1 MDHLSQMVRAG
12 HGDKH
17 EPTGDEYRPGHRR
30 VYAGKTTGVSDPFLV
45 NTCLV
50 RERRVIPTPVVQA
63 TVDNTNIDQVR
74 AHSVVCWEEDGH
86 GCMQPICRFRL
97 KPMAIGE
104 IFLTAFLKVL
114 FDRLMSREV
123 MHFARQHGIRSKL
136 EKWRKTFL
144 IYSEDVLDEFT
155 TEVLARKLMG
165 GHHAITGKVENLIPN
180 CLVNLSPSAVKYN
193 VGMKYKIKSITCR
206 LEEICKQR
214 VDLGLQIIAGMS
226 SATAWQ
232 RPPST
237 SLVGM
242 GGIGKTTLARLV
254 YNDKEVEGFNPK
266 AWVCVSEDFDVLKIT
281 KAILESVTS
290 SPSNL
295 KDLNQV
301 QIQLEKAIAGQKF
314 LIVLDNVWSKNY
326 GLWKTLKSPFM
337 AGTPGSK
344 IIVTTRSVDVAL
356 TLGPIDYYNLELL
369 SDDDC
374 WSIFEKH
381 AFENRDASA
390 HQNLELIHAKVVEKC
405 KGLPQAAAN
414 LGGLLCCKQRD
425 DEWQGILKSRIWD
438 LSEESDILPVLRLSY
453 HHLPSHL
460 KRCFSY
466 SAIFPKGYEF
476 EEMELILLWM
486 ADGLIQQSEDNK
498 QMEDLGHKYFR
509 DLLSRSIFQKSCN
522 NSSKFLMHDLV
533 NDLAQWVSGETNF
546 RLEDELKANKQPER
560 FRRARHSSYVCGY
573 SDDFHKYEIFPEV
586 ECLRTFLRM
595 LKGDHTCAR
604 FISNMFLSDL
614 LPKFKKLRVLSLKSY
629 HIIELPNSIGRLMHL
644 RYLDMSNTAISSL
657 PESTCS
663 LINLQT
669 LLLRRCFYLMKWPSK
684 VMNLINLRHLDITDV
699 HLIKEMPLGMEEWK
713 CLQTLSNFIVS
724 EGLENATDLQD
735 PTKAILSDK
744 NDLECLVL
752 ECRYPFRAY
761 SQSVLGMLKSH
772 TSLKELT
779 IKCYGGTRFPSWVGD
794 PSFSN
799 IVMITLESCTNCR
812 SLPSLGLLCSL
823 KALTIREMTE
833 LKIIG
838 SEIYGDGCSKP
849 FQSLETLCF
858 RDLQEWE
865 LWDPIGKNEYVESFP
880 LLRELS
886 IVKCPKLSG
895 RLPDHLPS
903 LKKLVISECAQF
915 EVSFASLPVLS
926 DLSIDGC
933 KGLVCG
939 CNSLKFVVKGQ
950 LLLPLKKLQIRKCE
964 KLKHLLDDRGH
975 INSTSTSIIKYLYV
989 SYDGFPT
996 SLTTLTIEDFN
1007 LYKPLIEWGLH
1018 KLTALRNLS
1027 IGGCLDAVSFPQ
1039 EELGMM
1045 LPTSLTKLAI
1055 AKFPELKHLSSK
1067 GFRNLTSLDL
1077 LRIRNCPK
1085 LTSFPEVGLPSSL
1098 LQLYIDG
1105 CPLLKKQSK
1114 RDKGLEWTK
1123 IAHIPCVK
1131 IDDKFIYNEHEEG

>member
-595 LKGDHTCAR
+595 LKG
-604 FISNMFLSDL
+604 
-614 LPKFKKLRVLSLKSY
+614 
-629 HIIELPNSIGRLMHL
+629 
-644 RYLDMSNTAISSL
+644 
-657 PESTCS
+657 
-663 LINLQT
+663 
-669 LLLRRCFYLMKWPSK
+669 
-684 VMNLINLRHLDITDV
+684 
-699 HLIKEMPLGMEEWK
+699 
-713 CLQTLSNFIVS
+713 
-724 EGLENATDLQD
+724 LENATDLQD

>member
-1 MDHLSQMVRAG
+1 MVRAG

-17 EPTGDEYRPGHRR
+17 DPTGDEYRPGHRR

-63 TVDNTNIDQVR
+63 TVDNTNIYDLSSNPGTSPPFQVCTIVQL
-74 AHSVVCWEEDGH
+74 AQTHIFKEYLCWFESAW
-86 GCMQPICRFRL
+86 IAYRL

-193 VGMKYKIKSITCR
+193 VGMKYKIKSITC
-206 LEEICKQR
+206 
-214 VDLGLQIIAGMS
+214 S
-226 SATAWQ
+226 
-232 RPPST
+232 
-237 SLVGM
+237 M

-586 ECLRTFLRM
+586 ECLRTFLPM
-595 LKGDHTCAR
+595 LK
-604 FISNMFLSDL
+604 
-614 LPKFKKLRVLSLKSY
+614 
-629 HIIELPNSIGRLMHL
+629 
-644 RYLDMSNTAISSL
+644 
-657 PESTCS
+657 
-663 LINLQT
+663 
-669 LLLRRCFYLMKWPSK
+669 
-684 VMNLINLRHLDITDV
+684 
-699 HLIKEMPLGMEEWK
+699 
-713 CLQTLSNFIVS
+713 
-724 EGLENATDLQD
+724 GLENATDLQD

-865 LWDPIGKNEYVESFP
+865 LWDTIGKNEYVESFP

-989 SYDGFPT
+989 SYGFPT

>member
-17 EPTGDEYRPGHRR
+17 DPTGDEYRPGHRR

-193 VGMKYKIKSITCR
+193 VGMKYKIKSITC
-206 LEEICKQR
+206 
-214 VDLGLQIIAGMS
+214 S
-226 SATAWQ
+226 
-232 RPPST
+232 
-237 SLVGM
+237 M

-586 ECLRTFLRM
+586 ECLRTFLPM
-595 LKGDHTCAR
+595 LK
-604 FISNMFLSDL
+604 
-614 LPKFKKLRVLSLKSY
+614 
-629 HIIELPNSIGRLMHL
+629 
-644 RYLDMSNTAISSL
+644 
-657 PESTCS
+657 
-663 LINLQT
+663 
-669 LLLRRCFYLMKWPSK
+669 
-684 VMNLINLRHLDITDV
+684 
-699 HLIKEMPLGMEEWK
+699 
-713 CLQTLSNFIVS
+713 
-724 EGLENATDLQD
+724 GLENATDLQD

-865 LWDPIGKNEYVESFP
+865 LWDTIGKNEYVESFP

-933 KGLVCG
+933 KGLVC
-939 CNSLKFVVKGQ
+939 
-950 LLLPLKKLQIRKCE
+950 
-964 KLKHLLDDRGH
+964 
-975 INSTSTSIIKYLYV
+975 
-989 SYDGFPT
+989 GFPT

>member
-1 MDHLSQMVRAG
+1 
-12 HGDKH
+12 
-17 EPTGDEYRPGHRR
+17 
-30 VYAGKTTGVSDPFLV
+30 
-45 NTCLV
+45 
-50 RERRVIPTPVVQA
+50 
-63 TVDNTNIDQVR
+63 
-74 AHSVVCWEEDGH
+74 
-86 GCMQPICRFRL
+86 
-97 KPMAIGE
+97 
-104 IFLTAFLKVL
+104 
-114 FDRLMSREV
+114 
-123 MHFARQHGIRSKL
+123 
-136 EKWRKTFL
+136 
-144 IYSEDVLDEFT
+144 
-155 TEVLARKLMG
+155 
-165 GHHAITGKVENLIPN
+165 
-180 CLVNLSPSAVKYN
+180 
-193 VGMKYKIKSITCR
+193 
-206 LEEICKQR
+206 
-214 VDLGLQIIAGMS
+214 
-226 SATAWQ
+226 
-232 RPPST
+232 
-237 SLVGM
+237 M

-586 ECLRTFLRM
+586 ECLRTFLPM

-865 LWDPIGKNEYVESFP
+865 LWDTIGKNEYVESFP

-939 CNSLKFVVKGQ
+939 
-950 LLLPLKKLQIRKCE
+950 
-964 KLKHLLDDRGH
+964 
-975 INSTSTSIIKYLYV
+975 
-989 SYDGFPT
+989 
-996 SLTTLTIEDFN
+996 SLTHSKSLNSVTLSNISDS
-1007 LYKPLIEWGLH
+1007 G
-1018 KLTALRNLS
+1018 
-1027 IGGCLDAVSFPQ
+1027 D
-1039 EELGMM
+1039 
-1045 LPTSLTKLAI
+1045 
-1055 AKFPELKHLSSK
+1055 
-1067 GFRNLTSLDL
+1067 
-1077 LRIRNCPK
+1077 
-1085 LTSFPEVGLPSSL
+1085 
-1098 LQLYIDG
+1098 
-1105 CPLLKKQSK
+1105 
-1114 RDKGLEWTK
+1114 
-1123 IAHIPCVK
+1123 
-1131 IDDKFIYNEHEEG
+1131 

>member
-1 MDHLSQMVRAG
+1 MVRAG

-86 GCMQPICRFRL
+86 GCMQPICRF
-97 KPMAIGE
+97 
-104 IFLTAFLKVL
+104 
-114 FDRLMSREV
+114 RLMSREV

-933 KGLVCG
+933 KGLVC
-939 CNSLKFVVKGQ
+939 
-950 LLLPLKKLQIRKCE
+950 
-964 KLKHLLDDRGH
+964 
-975 INSTSTSIIKYLYV
+975 
-989 SYDGFPT
+989 DGFPT

>member
-595 LKGDHTCAR
+595 LKG
-604 FISNMFLSDL
+604 
-614 LPKFKKLRVLSLKSY
+614 
-629 HIIELPNSIGRLMHL
+629 
-644 RYLDMSNTAISSL
+644 
-657 PESTCS
+657 
-663 LINLQT
+663 
-669 LLLRRCFYLMKWPSK
+669 
-684 VMNLINLRHLDITDV
+684 
-699 HLIKEMPLGMEEWK
+699 
-713 CLQTLSNFIVS
+713 
-724 EGLENATDLQD
+724 LENATDLQD

-933 KGLVCG
+933 KGLVC
-939 CNSLKFVVKGQ
+939 
-950 LLLPLKKLQIRKCE
+950 
-964 KLKHLLDDRGH
+964 
-975 INSTSTSIIKYLYV
+975 
-989 SYDGFPT
+989 DGFPT

>member
-17 EPTGDEYRPGHRR
+17 DPTGDEYRPGHRR

-63 TVDNTNIDQVR
+63 TVDNTNIYDLSSNPGTSPPFQVCTIVQL
-74 AHSVVCWEEDGH
+74 AQTHIFKEYLCWFESAW
-86 GCMQPICRFRL
+86 IAYRL

-193 VGMKYKIKSITCR
+193 VGMKYKIKSITC
-206 LEEICKQR
+206 
-214 VDLGLQIIAGMS
+214 S
-226 SATAWQ
+226 
-232 RPPST
+232 
-237 SLVGM
+237 M

-586 ECLRTFLRM
+586 ECLRTFLPM
-595 LKGDHTCAR
+595 LK
-604 FISNMFLSDL
+604 
-614 LPKFKKLRVLSLKSY
+614 
-629 HIIELPNSIGRLMHL
+629 
-644 RYLDMSNTAISSL
+644 
-657 PESTCS
+657 
-663 LINLQT
+663 
-669 LLLRRCFYLMKWPSK
+669 
-684 VMNLINLRHLDITDV
+684 
-699 HLIKEMPLGMEEWK
+699 
-713 CLQTLSNFIVS
+713 
-724 EGLENATDLQD
+724 GLENATDLQD

-865 LWDPIGKNEYVESFP
+865 LWDTIGKNEYVESFP

-933 KGLVCG
+933 KGLVC
-939 CNSLKFVVKGQ
+939 
-950 LLLPLKKLQIRKCE
+950 
-964 KLKHLLDDRGH
+964 
-975 INSTSTSIIKYLYV
+975 
-989 SYDGFPT
+989 GFPT

>member
-17 EPTGDEYRPGHRR
+17 DPTGDEYRPGHRR

-193 VGMKYKIKSITCR
+193 VGMKYKIKSITC
-206 LEEICKQR
+206 
-214 VDLGLQIIAGMS
+214 S
-226 SATAWQ
+226 
-232 RPPST
+232 
-237 SLVGM
+237 M

-586 ECLRTFLRM
+586 ECLRTFLPM

-865 LWDPIGKNEYVESFP
+865 LWDTIGKNEYVESFP

-933 KGLVCG
+933 KGLVC
-939 CNSLKFVVKGQ
+939 
-950 LLLPLKKLQIRKCE
+950 
-964 KLKHLLDDRGH
+964 
-975 INSTSTSIIKYLYV
+975 
-989 SYDGFPT
+989 GFPT